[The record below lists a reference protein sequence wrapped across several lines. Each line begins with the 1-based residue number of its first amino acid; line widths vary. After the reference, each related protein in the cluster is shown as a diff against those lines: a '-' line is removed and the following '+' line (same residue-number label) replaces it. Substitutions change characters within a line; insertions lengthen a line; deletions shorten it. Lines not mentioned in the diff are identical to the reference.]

1 MTFRAKSTCSWPAA
15 PLYTLVAAL
24 ALLISMGCQGERP
37 VASDRPTVDATESSL
52 AAPPETAATQGGDQ
66 QGEPSAA
73 TNSSSPPVKPT
84 AAKATV
90 NDDRLLDK
98 TFDDLKFDIEV
109 GQRFTRD
116 MLSPEIE
123 EFLGKRIRIRGYILP
138 TNQRKGLTS
147 FVLVR
152 DDQECCFGPGA
163 ALYDCIFVEMLPG
176 RTTNFSVRPVAVEGR
191 FTLKEIEGFDDVQL
205 AIFHLDGE
213 LVE

>member
-1 MTFRAKSTCSWPAA
+1 
-15 PLYTLVAAL
+15 
-24 ALLISMGCQGERP
+24 
-37 VASDRPTVDATESSL
+37 
-52 AAPPETAATQGGDQ
+52 AATQGGDQ
-66 QGEPSAA
+66 QGEPSEA
-73 TNSSSPPVKPT
+73 TKGTSPPVKPT
-84 AAKATV
+84 AAKASV

-152 DDQECCFGPGA
+152 DDQECCFGPG
-163 ALYDCIFVEMLPG
+163 
-176 RTTNFSVRPVAVEGR
+176 
-191 FTLKEIEGFDDVQL
+191 
-205 AIFHLDGE
+205 
-213 LVE
+213 